1 MVGKSKQ
8 QKKEKEKKDMLSDKE
23 RVDQGEMLARIVIEV
38 LGAPKE
44 YVEEA
49 VQLVVDRI
57 HRTKDL
63 EVVSESTFEAEERG
77 KLFSTF
83 SEVEIWFKNIDALIK
98 FLFDF
103 TPSSVE
109 IMLPAKVPLAGSVLS
124 GFCNDFLLKMHDLG
138 LKLKDTAANV
148 QFLQK
153 NTDTLVRNFLNFA
166 LKEPRSAP
174 EISKIAGIPE
184 KNVEALLGNFEKAG
198 IVEKKDGMYVLSKKK
213 KGKNQ

>member
-1 MVGKSKQ
+1 MVGKSK
-8 QKKEKEKKDMLSDKE
+8 EKKTEKNAETVSDKE
-23 RVDQGEMLARIVIEV
+23 RVDKGEILARIVIEV

-57 HRTKDL
+57 NKTKDI
-63 EVVSESTFEAEERG
+63 EVVSESTFEAEEKG

-83 SEVEIWFKNIDALIK
+83 SEVEIWFKNIDTLTK

-109 IMLPAKVPLAGSVLS
+109 IMQPTKVPLNASVLS

-138 LKLKDTAANV
+138 LKLKDASANA

-153 NTDTLVRNFLNFA
+153 NTDTLVRNFLNFT
-166 LKEPRSAP
+166 LQEPRSAS
-174 EISKIAGIPE
+174 EIAKIAGIPE
-184 KNVEALLGNFEKAG
+184 KNVEALLNNFEKAG
-198 IVEKKDGMYVLSKKK
+198 IVEKKDGLYVLSKKK
-213 KGKNQ
+213 EE

>member
-1 MVGKSKQ
+1 MVGKSDK
-8 QKKEKEKKDMLSDKE
+8 QKKEKEQKKAVSDKE
-23 RVDQGEMLARIVIEV
+23 RVDKGQLLARIVIEV

-57 HRTKDL
+57 HKTKDID
-63 EVVSESTFEAEERG
+63 VISESTFEAEERG

-83 SEVEIWFKNIDALIK
+83 SEVEIWFKDIDALIK

-109 IMLPAKVPLAGSVLS
+109 IMQPTKVPLAANVLS

-138 LKLKDTAANV
+138 LKLKDSAAKA

-153 NTDTLVRNFLNFA
+153 NTDTLVRNFINFV
-166 LKEPRSAP
+166 LQEPRSASD
-174 EISKIAGIPE
+174 IAKIAGIPE
-184 KNVEALLGNFEKAG
+184 KNVDAILASFEKVG
-198 IVEKKDGMYVLSKKK
+198 IVEKKEDLYVLKKK
-213 KGKNQ
+213 AEKKT